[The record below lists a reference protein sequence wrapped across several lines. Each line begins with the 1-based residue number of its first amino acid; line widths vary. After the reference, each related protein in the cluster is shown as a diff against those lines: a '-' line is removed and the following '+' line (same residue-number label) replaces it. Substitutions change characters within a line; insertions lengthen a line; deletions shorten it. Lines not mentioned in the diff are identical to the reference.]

1 MGGDC
6 CGENLKKEVD
16 VVDNLHDQ
24 EFAAVGEALGHP
36 FPSDNLDVNKNHN
49 SEDTAHQDAD
59 KNDQDENES
68 ATDQN
73 YYVVH

>member
-1 MGGDC
+1 MIRSLLRWVKHLGD
-6 CGENLKKEVD
+6 
-16 VVDNLHDQ
+16 
-24 EFAAVGEALGHP
+24 P
-36 FPSDNLDVNKNHN
+36 FPSDNLDVNHN
-49 SEDTAHQDAD
+49 SEDTAHQTANQDAD